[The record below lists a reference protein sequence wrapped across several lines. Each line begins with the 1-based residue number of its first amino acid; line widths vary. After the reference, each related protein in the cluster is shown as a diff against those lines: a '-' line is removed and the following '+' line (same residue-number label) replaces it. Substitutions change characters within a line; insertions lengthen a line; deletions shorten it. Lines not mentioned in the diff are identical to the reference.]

1 MDNNDEDLFEI
12 AESSMNNEQHSTAK
26 PQGWRSDPTDT
37 LIVPPPTFRERLA
50 AAQRA
55 RVNEVRPSVEL
66 PRPSQR
72 LKTEP
77 QDRDDV

>member
-1 MDNNDEDLFEI
+1 MDN
-12 AESSMNNEQHSTAK
+12 EQLSNPKLQAL
-26 PQGWRSDPTDT
+26 QGLRGDPTDT

-55 RVNEVRPSVEL
+55 RVNEVHASVEL

-72 LKTEP
+72 LKTDSDQTP
-77 QDRDDV
+77 DAL